1 MRFKYSFKKHMLFW
15 DNAMQK
21 SRFRQKKLD
30 LTLMGDLNKLTQL
43 KDFQLN
49 GSDNVLV
56 NYKCLLVNPSVLGN
70 FSYNKTKTRWKCS
83 KKNSIILASRNTFEW
98 KDRLSSVPNR
108 KNWNIV
114 IFLKNKRTFFLV
126 NQKKHKC
133 TILIKCYE

>member
-1 MRFKYSFKKHMLFW
+1 MLFW

-83 KKNSIILASRNTFEW
+83 KKILLFWPSGTPLIG
-98 KDRLSSVPNR
+98 KTDLVP
-108 KNWNIV
+108 
-114 IFLKNKRTFFLV
+114 FLIAKIG
-126 NQKKHKC
+126 
-133 TILIKCYE
+133 IL